1 MFVHDGAEL
10 PAQAI
15 ANHCVAT
22 GASDRIRDL
31 GVTSAVAVD
40 PAHPYRSITSWPSP
54 DECSKG
60 RMAANS
66 VNQAEIRAR
75 PRARR
80 DRSTARPALFF
91 IRRRNPC
98 FFLRFRLFGWKVRF
112 THGLLKEGKC
122 PGRSKREGLGHER
135 TAKGE
140 IIGSRPSCSQRERI
154 RMQKSSRLS
163 TERAKKGKPPP
174 RSGVSSQT
182 VGDNSLSL
190 MNYMLEVPDRSLE

>member
-10 PAQAI
+10 SAQAI
-15 ANHCVAT
+15 ANHGVAT
-22 GASDRIRDL
+22 GASDRVRDL
-31 GVTSAVAVD
+31 GVTSSIAVD
-40 PAHPYRSITSWPSP
+40 PTHPDRSVTSWPDS

-80 DRSTARPALFF
+80 DLSTARPALFF

-98 FFLRFRLFGWKVRF
+98 FFLRFRLLGWKVRF

-140 IIGSRPSCSQRERI
+140 SIGSRPSCSQREGTRI
-154 RMQKSSRLS
+154 PKSARLN
-163 TERAKKGKPPP
+163 TESAKKGKPPP
-174 RSGVSSQT
+174 RSEVSSQP
-182 VGDNSLSL
+182 VGDNSPPLDEL
-190 MNYMLEVPDRSLE
+190 HD

>member
-10 PAQAI
+10 SAQAI
-15 ANHCVAT
+15 ANHGVAT
-22 GASDRIRDL
+22 GASDRVRDL
-31 GVTSAVAVD
+31 GVTNSIAVD
-40 PAHPYRSITSWPSP
+40 PTHPDRSVTTRSDP
-54 DECSKG
+54 DERSKG

-112 THGLLKEGKC
+112 THGLLKEGKMSGEVQARRSRTRKDGEGREHRVPQLVLATRGNQHAEIGC
-122 PGRSKREGLGHER
+122 PGH
-135 TAKGE
+135 
-140 IIGSRPSCSQRERI
+140 
-154 RMQKSSRLS
+154 
-163 TERAKKGKPPP
+163 
-174 RSGVSSQT
+174 
-182 VGDNSLSL
+182 
-190 MNYMLEVPDRSLE
+190 